1 MSSSGNDFA
10 SVVIRWQRDHGRHDL
25 PWQQT
30 RDPYPVWL
38 SEIMLQ
44 QTQVGTV
51 KAYYA
56 RFLERFPDMDALAAA
71 DLDEVLSV
79 WSGLGYYS
87 RARNLHRCAQAV
99 RDRFGGKWPR
109 SPDVLE
115 TLPGIG
121 RSTAAAI
128 AAFCFGERVAILD
141 GNVRRVLSRVLG
153 FDSDLS
159 KAANQRALWALA
171 EQLLPVDHLRQ
182 TMPAYTQGLMDI
194 GATVCRARGPDCGA
208 CPAASVCVARRAGDP
223 HAYPVRSRRLSRSA
237 QSLWLLWAVRA
248 DGSVWLE
255 RRPTPG
261 VWAGLYCLPVF
272 PSWAAMASVVPTPE
286 SAAFECLP
294 VVAHALTHK
303 DLSLHPVRI
312 PMAGGQLTQGDGG
325 EWFSAARWPGLGLPA
340 PIRKILSAAG

>member
-30 RDPYPVWL
+30 REPYLVWL

-159 KAANQRALWALA
+159 KMANQRALWAWPSSFFRLTISARPCRRTPRVSWISGRRCVALA
-171 EQLLPVDHLRQ
+171 AQ
-182 TMPAYTQGLMDI
+182 TVAPARRPPSASPAVLEIRTPILSGAEGCPEVRSLSGCFGRFEPMVRYGLSDDRRL
-194 GATVCRARGPDCGA
+194 ASGPDCIAFRCSRHGL
-208 CPAASVCVARRAGDP
+208 RW
-223 HAYPVRSRRLSRSA
+223 RRLSRLLNLRPSNA
-237 QSLWLLWAVRA
+237 CLLWCMR
-248 DGSVWLE
+248 
-255 RRPTPG
+255 
-261 VWAGLYCLPVF
+261 
-272 PSWAAMASVVPTPE
+272 
-286 SAAFECLP
+286 
-294 VVAHALTHK
+294 
-303 DLSLHPVRI
+303 
-312 PMAGGQLTQGDGG
+312 
-325 EWFSAARWPGLGLPA
+325 
-340 PIRKILSAAG
+340 